1 MRRSCPAAWSVL
13 FAGAL
18 VAGACS
24 SGDDGALD
32 PVEAPTT
39 LAPVPGDPARPPA
52 VDDPTGALDGG
63 APTDTADGGEPAA
76 PPTTSGATPGAPP
89 TTSAAP
95 LPAPAAV
102 GSWAPVYLRP
112 AESARLVL
120 EVRSQ
125 AGAEPRESSISHLR
139 QVLSDNT
146 GKEVGTSGGGI
157 AGGARQWT
165 AEAIREVADSSP
177 LAQSRDAAIMRI
189 LFLRGGYAESDT
201 VLGIAVRA
209 DVAAV
214 FSDRVDEA
222 GGLFGNPARIE
233 DAVTLHEAGHLLGLV
248 DLVLSTGR
256 QDPEHPGHSRNR
268 GSVMYYAVES
278 TLVGSI
284 LGGGPPTEL
293 DDADRADLAA
303 IRSGRP

>member
-1 MRRSCPAAWSVL
+1 MRRRCPTAWAVL

-24 SGDDGALD
+24 SPDEGPLD
-32 PVEAPTT
+32 PVAAPTT
-39 LAPVPGDPARPPA
+39 LAPLPGDPAQPPA
-52 VDDPTGALDGG
+52 GGDTPEGAVDGG
-63 APTDTADGGEPAA
+63 PTDPAGGSTPS
-76 PPTTSGATPGAPP
+76 PTTSGAAPPAPP
-89 TTSAAP
+89 TTAAAP
-95 LPAPAAV
+95 LPAPGAV

-125 AGAEPRESSISHLR
+125 AGAEPREGSIAHLR
-139 QVLSDNT
+139 RVLSDNA
-146 GKEVGTSGGGI
+146 GKVVGTSGGAI

-165 AEAIREVADSSP
+165 ADQIREVADSSP
-177 LAQSRDAAIMRI
+177 LAQSRDAAVMRI
-189 LFLRGGYAESDT
+189 LVLRGGYAESDT

-222 GGLFGNPARIE
+222 GGLFGNPAVIE

-248 DLVLSTGR
+248 DLVLPTGR
-256 QDPEHPGHSRNR
+256 QDPEHPGHSPNR

>member
-1 MRRSCPAAWSVL
+1 MRRRCPTAWAVV

-24 SGDDGALD
+24 SADEGPPD
-32 PVEAPTT
+32 PAAAPIT
-39 LAPVPGDPARPPA
+39 LAPAPGDPAQPPA
-52 VDDPTGALDGG
+52 EGDTPQVPAGDDPTGPAGGSAPSPAISG
-63 APTDTADGGEPAA
+63 APPAA
-76 PPTTSGATPGAPP
+76 PPA
-89 TTSAAP
+89 TSAAP
-95 LPAPAAV
+95 LPAPGAV
-102 GSWAPVYLRP
+102 GAWAPVYLRP

-125 AGAEPRESSISHLR
+125 AGAEPRQGSIDHLR
-139 QVLSDNT
+139 RVLSANT
-146 GKEVGTSGGGI
+146 GKEVGTSGGAI

-177 LAQSRDAAIMRI
+177 LAQSREAAVMRI
-189 LFLRGGYAESDT
+189 LFLRGGYAEGDT

-222 GGLFGNPARIE
+222 GGLFANPATIE
-233 DAVTLHEAGHLLGLV
+233 SAVTLHEAGHLLGLV
-248 DLVLSTGR
+248 DLVLPTGR
-256 QDPEHPGHSRNR
+256 QDPEHPGHSQNR